1 MRRRLWPRLLLLA
14 LLISGV
20 YFVCAAVSE
29 ELATSRL
36 QARYF
41 AGRAKDIAFAVKDG
55 PSDRIRFPEDGP
67 YDLRFGYSRLPQFTE
82 LLEARGYRRER
93 QARWSDQMLELTD
106 SGLFAPYHEKTHA
119 RLDLLD
125 CNDEAFNARSAP
137 PRTYGSFDQIPGL
150 LVGALLFIEN
160 RDLLD
165 PEFPTRNPALD
176 VRRFTRAAM
185 DQGVRFFNDKHDAAG
200 GSTLATQI
208 EKYRH
213 SRAGRTSSPKEKLR
227 QMASA
232 SMRAYLDGPNTVA
245 ARQRILLDYLNSVPL
260 SARAGLGE
268 INGLGDGLWAW
279 YGQDFDEANRLLANA
294 AGPGPGAGQGEG
306 ELGERQAKV
315 FKEAL
320 SLIIAQRG
328 PSHFLRR
335 NTAGLVAL
343 TDSYLRL
350 LAAAGAIPPWLRDA
364 ALAQP
369 LKLSPPSLDR
379 PEISFVSRKALSGVR
394 TDLLRYLDLDS
405 SYELDRLDL
414 TAHSTINTGLQRVV
428 TEALLKAGTRDGAH
442 AFNMYGHNLLR
453 EGDDPGKL
461 AISFT
466 LYEKIDG
473 ANLLRVQADNL
484 DLPFDLNRGA
494 RLNLGSTAKLRTLVT
509 YLEIISELHEKYA
522 DMAPAGLREVKPAK
536 LDVLTQWVLNY
547 LLTASDKSRRAILEA
562 AMLRRYSG
570 GAGEAFFTGGG
581 LQTFTN
587 FERWE
592 NTKIMP
598 VREGFE
604 HSVNLV
610 FIRLMRDIVRYETYR
625 LHPDADEWLNNP
637 AAPQRRAYLVRFAD
651 KEGSDYLRAFYSKY
665 RGKTHQEALKRLLE
679 NRYFSPVGLAVAL
692 RSVEPDIDPE
702 QFNKI
707 MRATLPRVGLTDD
720 KLATLYRKYGQ
731 TSFSLNDRGYLARVH
746 PLELWLLDYLRQR
759 PDASLDEVLRDSTD
773 QRQEVYAW
781 LFKARNPG
789 GQTRRIRSQLER
801 QAFAEIA
808 RRWQRLG
815 YPFSGITPSYA
826 SAIGA
831 AGDRPAALA
840 ELVGIIQGNGVRQ
853 QATAL
858 RSLEFAQGTPYA
870 TDFGLAGQ
878 GKRLLSEDISEV
890 VRAAL
895 VGVVNSGTAGS
906 LKAALGSSGILAGGK
921 TGTGDHRY
929 EVYGPGGRLI
939 SSRVVSR
946 SATFVFFLGDRY
958 FGNVT
963 AYVQEPY
970 AARYAFTSALSV
982 QLLKS
987 LAPTILPLVRDG
999 GARSPLAC
1007 RH

>member
-1 MRRRLWPRLLLLA
+1 MLLV
-14 LLISGV
+14 SGV

-350 LAAAGAIPPWLRDA
+350 LSAAGAIPPWLRDA

-665 RGKTHQEALKRLLE
+665 RGKTHQEALKRMLE
-679 NRYFSPVGLAVAL
+679 NRHFSQVGLAVAL
-692 RSVEPDIDPE
+692 RSVEPDIDPA

>member
-1 MRRRLWPRLLLLA
+1 MRRRLWPRLLLLV
-14 LLISGV
+14 LLVSGV

-41 AGRAKDIAFAVKDG
+41 AGRAKDIAFAVQDG

-67 YDLRFGYSRLPQFTE
+67 YDLRFGYSRLPEFTE

-125 CNDEAFNARSAP
+125 CNDEAFNATSAP
-137 PRTYGSFDQIPGL
+137 SRTYGSFDQIPGL

-350 LAAAGAIPPWLRDA
+350 LSAAGAIPPWLRDA

-522 DMAPAGLREVKPAK
+522 GMTPAELREVKPAK
-536 LDVLTQWVLNY
+536 LDALTQWVLNY
-547 LLTASDKSRRAILEA
+547 LLTASDKSRPAILEA

-665 RGKTHQEALKRLLE
+665 RGKTHQEALKRMLE
-679 NRYFSPVGLAVAL
+679 NRHFSQVGLAVAL
-692 RSVEPDIDPE
+692 RSVEPDIDPA

-759 PDASLDEVLRDSTD
+759 PDASVDEVLRDSTD

-906 LKAALGSSGILAGGK
+906 LKAALGNSGIVAGGK

>member
-1 MRRRLWPRLLLLA
+1 VLLV
-14 LLISGV
+14 SGV

-41 AGRAKDIAFAVKDG
+41 AGRAKDIAFAVQDG

-67 YDLRFGYSRLPQFTE
+67 YDLRFGYSRLPEFTE

-350 LAAAGAIPPWLRDA
+350 LSAAGAIPPWLRDA

-509 YLEIISELHEKYA
+509 YLEIILELHEKYA
-522 DMAPAGLREVKPAK
+522 DMTPAELREVKPAK
-536 LDVLTQWVLNY
+536 LDALTQWVLNY
-547 LLTASDKSRRAILEA
+547 LLTASDKSRPAILEA

-665 RGKTHQEALKRLLE
+665 RGKTHQEALKRMLE
-679 NRYFSPVGLAVAL
+679 NRHFSQVGLAVAL
-692 RSVEPDIDPE
+692 RSVEPDIDPA

-906 LKAALGSSGILAGGK
+906 LKAALGNSGIVAGGK

>member
-1 MRRRLWPRLLLLA
+1 MLLA
-14 LLISGV
+14 LLIGGV

-125 CNDEAFNARSAP
+125 CNDDPFNAGSAP
-137 PRTYGSFDQIPGL
+137 LRTYDSFDQIPGL

-473 ANLLRVQADNL
+473 SNLLRVQADNL

-509 YLEIISELHEKYA
+509 YLEIILELHEKYA
-522 DMAPAGLREVKPAK
+522 DMTPAELREVKPAK
-536 LDVLTQWVLNY
+536 LDVLTQWVLSY
-547 LLTASDKSRRAILEA
+547 LPTASDKSRRAILEA

-570 GAGEAFFTGGG
+570 GTGEAFFTGGG

-679 NRYFSPVGLAVAL
+679 NRHFSPVGLAVAL
-692 RSVEPDIDPE
+692 RSIEPDIDPE

-707 MRATLPRVGLTDD
+707 MRATLPRVGLADD

-773 QRQEVYAW
+773 QRQEVYVW
-781 LFKARNPG
+781 LFKTRNPG

-906 LKAALGSSGILAGGK
+906 LKAALGSSGIVAGGK

>member
-1 MRRRLWPRLLLLA
+1 MLLV
-14 LLISGV
+14 SGV

-41 AGRAKDIAFAVKDG
+41 AGRAKDIAFAVQDG

-67 YDLRFGYSRLPQFTE
+67 YDLRFGYSRLPEFTE

-350 LAAAGAIPPWLRDA
+350 LSAAGAIPPWLRDA

-509 YLEIISELHEKYA
+509 YLEIILELHEKYA
-522 DMAPAGLREVKPAK
+522 DMTPAELREVKPAK
-536 LDVLTQWVLNY
+536 LDALTQWVLNY
-547 LLTASDKSRRAILEA
+547 LLTASDKSRPAILEA

-665 RGKTHQEALKRLLE
+665 RGKTHQEALKRMLE
-679 NRYFSPVGLAVAL
+679 NRHFSQVGLAVAL
-692 RSVEPDIDPE
+692 RSVEPDIDPA

-906 LKAALGSSGILAGGK
+906 LKAALGNSGIVAGGK

>member
-1 MRRRLWPRLLLLA
+1 MRRRLWPRLLILA
-14 LLISGV
+14 LLAGGAYV
-20 YFVCAAVSE
+20 LGAVVAE

-41 AGRAKDIAFAVKDG
+41 AARAKGVAFAVQPG

-67 YDLRFGYSRLPQFTE
+67 YDVRFGYSRLPQFTE
-82 LLEARGYRRER
+82 LLEARGFRREH
-93 QARWSDQMLELTD
+93 QARWSDRMLELTD
-106 SGLFAPYHEKTHA
+106 SGLFAPYREKTHA
-119 RLDLLD
+119 GLDLLD
-125 CNDEAFNARSAP
+125 CNDEPFGP
-137 PRTYGSFDQIPGL
+137 PRLPRRDYASFGAVPPL
-150 LVGALLFIEN
+150 LVSALLFVEN

-165 PEFPTRNPALD
+165 PEFPMRNPALD
-176 VRRFTRAAM
+176 VRRFARAAM
-185 DQGVRFFNDKHDAAG
+185 DQGMHFFNEKHDAAG

-213 SRAGRTSSPKEKLR
+213 SRAGRTGSPREKIR

-232 SMRAYLDGPNTVA
+232 SIRAYLDGPDTVA
-245 ARQRILLDYLNSVPL
+245 ARQRILVDYLNTVPL
-260 SARAGLGE
+260 SARAGIGE
-268 INGLGDGLWAW
+268 INGLGNGMWAW
-279 YGQDFDEANRLLANA
+279 YGRDFDEANRLLASA
-294 AGPGPGAGQGEG
+294 VGPGPGAGQAEG
-306 ELGERQAKV
+306 EQGQLQARV

-335 NTAGLVAL
+335 NTEALAAL
-343 TDSYLRL
+343 TDSHLRL

-369 LKLSPPSLDR
+369 LKLSPAALDR
-379 PEISFVSRKALSGVR
+379 PEISFVARKAISGVR
-394 TDLLRYLDLDS
+394 SDLLRYLGLGS

-414 TAHSTINTGLQRVV
+414 TAHSTINTALQRVV
-428 TEALLKAGTRDGAH
+428 TDALLAAGTRDGAH
-442 AFNMYGHNLLR
+442 AAGLYGHNLLR

-461 AISFT
+461 AMSFT
-466 LYEKIDG
+466 LYERVAG

-509 YLEIISELHEKYA
+509 YLEIISELHEQYA
-522 DMAPAGLREVKPAK
+522 GMSAAQLREVRPAP
-536 LDVLTQWVLNY
+536 LDALRLWVVNY

-562 AMLRRYSG
+562 AMQRRYSG

-592 NTKIMP
+592 SLKIMP
-598 VREGFE
+598 VEEGFK

-637 AAPQRRAYLVRFAD
+637 DAPQRHAYLVRFAD
-651 KEGSDYLRAFYSKY
+651 KEGSDYLRAFYLKY
-665 RGKTHQEALKRLLE
+665 QGKTQAEAARRVQEGRTLTPLR
-679 NRYFSPVGLAVAL
+679 LAVTL
-692 RSVEPDIDPE
+692 RSIDPDADLA
-702 QFNKI
+702 QFSKA
-707 MRATLPRVGLTDD
+707 MRAGLPHAPLTDD
-720 KLATLYRKYGQ
+720 MLAKMYRKYGQ
-731 TSFSLNDRGYLARVH
+731 DKFNLNDRGYLAHVH

-759 PDASLDEVLRDSTD
+759 PDASLDEVLRDSTA

-781 LFKARNPG
+781 LFKTRHPG

-801 QAFAEIA
+801 QAFGEIA

-815 YPFSGITPSYA
+815 YPFSAITASYA

-840 ELVGIIQGNGVRQ
+840 ELVGIILANGVRQ
-853 QATAL
+853 PASAL
-858 RSLEFAQGTPYA
+858 RSLDFAAGTPYE
-870 TDFGLAGQ
+870 TGFGLGTQ
-878 GKRLLSEDISEV
+878 GTRLLSEDIADV
-890 VRAAL
+890 VRAAMI
-895 VGVVNSGTAGS
+895 GVVDSGTAGS
-906 LKAALGSSGILAGGK
+906 LKAAMSGSGVVAGGK
-921 TGTGDHRY
+921 TGTGDHRF

-963 AYVQEPY
+963 AYAHEPY

-987 LAPTILPLVRDG
+987 LAPTILPLARDG
-999 GARSPLAC
+999 GTRPALAC